1 MRSVDLLGRVALLL
15 AALSVAA
22 GCGRPAD
29 TGEPAPP
36 PAGTVVLSDGARRMA
51 GIVTEPV
58 ASASAVAAFD
68 AVGTIALDDTRTSR
82 IGALVEGVVSATHVN
97 VGDLVARHALLAG
110 LHSHDL
116 HDGWADYRKAVAD
129 RRRAVQEVA
138 FAADAL
144 ARAERLLEDKA
155 ASTLEVERARS
166 ARVGANEQL
175 TMADAEIRRTQES
188 LEHLGITA
196 TTEPGT
202 PTTEIIPVR
211 TPQAGVVLE
220 RLVTTG
226 TAVTPGMPMF
236 VVSDLGSL
244 WALAEIDETSL
255 PQIRVGAPVSVRVPA
270 YGEEIFPATVT
281 QVADALN
288 PETRRAVV
296 RCRVANPGRRLKP
309 GMFARLSL
317 TGAVLP
323 AALQVPAEAV
333 VDLGERRVVFVPDG
347 KGAYRPR
354 DVEVGVE
361 RGGRVEIRGGLT
373 AGERVVTRGA
383 FLLKSQLLAS
393 QEAQ

>member
-1 MRSVDLLGRVALLL
+1 MTSVAVVGRVLPLLTALWL
-15 AALSVAA
+15 VA

-29 TGEPAPP
+29 TAEPTPP
-36 PAGTVVLSDGARRMA
+36 PAGTVVLSDRARQLA

-58 ASASAVAAFD
+58 GSASAAAVLD

-97 VGDLVARHALLAG
+97 VGDRVARHALLAG

-116 HDGWADYRKAVAD
+116 HDAWADYRKAVAE
-129 RRRAVQEVA
+129 RRRTAQEAA

-144 ARAERLLEDKA
+144 ARAERLLADKA

-166 ARVGANEQL
+166 AQVGANEHL

-220 RLVTTG
+220 RLITTG
-226 TAVTPGMPMF
+226 TAVTPGTPMF
-236 VVSDLGSL
+236 VVSDIESL
-244 WALAEIDETSL
+244 WALAEIDEASL

-270 YGEEIFPATVT
+270 YGDEAFSATVT
-281 QVADALN
+281 QVADTLN

-296 RCRVANPGRRLKP
+296 RCRLANPDRRLKP

-317 TGAVLP
+317 TGAAPP
-323 AALQVPAEAV
+323 AAFDVPADAIQ
-333 VDLGERRVVFVPDG
+333 DLGERRVVFVPDG
-347 KGAYRPR
+347 NGAYRPR
-354 DVEVGVE
+354 DVEVGAE
-361 RGGRVEIRGGLT
+361 RKGRVEIRRGLT